1 MAKIVECIP
10 NYSEGKDLAKIER
23 IVAPYKN
30 NAKIKL
36 LSVEP
41 DGNYNRT
48 VVTVLGDPDEVK
60 KAVIESI
67 GIATK
72 EIDMNVHKGEHKRM
86 GATDVV
92 PFLPIQEMTTE
103 ECNEISREVGK
114 AVWEQFGLPVFLY
127 ESTATA
133 PNRVS
138 LPDIRKGE
146 YEGMAEKMKQPEW
159 APDFGEREPHTTAGV
174 TAVGCRMPLIAFNID
189 LATTDMNVPGTIAK
203 AIRFSSGGFR
213 HIQAGPAEIA
223 DKGFVQVTMN
233 IKDYTKNPIYRIIET
248 VKMEAK
254 RYGVKVTGCEIIGAT
269 PLAALSDTVK
279 YYLECDGIKD
289 DVNAMSVEKIV
300 ELAVKYL
307 GLRDFDVFKV
317 LEKNI

>member
-30 NAKIKL
+30 NPKIKL

-41 DGNYNRT
+41 DANYNRT
-48 VVTVLGDPDEVK
+48 VVTVLGDPEEVK

-103 ECNEISREVGK
+103 ECNEISKEVGK
-114 AVWEQFGLPVFLY
+114 AVWEKFQLPVFLY

-146 YEGMAEKMKQPEW
+146 YEGMAEKLKQPEW
-159 APDFGEREPHTTAGV
+159 APDFGERAPHPTAGV
-174 TAVGCRMPLIAFNID
+174 TA
-189 LATTDMNVPGTIAK
+189 
-203 AIRFSSGGFR
+203 SGGFR
-213 HIQAGPAEIA
+213 FIQAGPAEIL

-233 IKDYTKNPIYRIIET
+233 IKDYTKNPIYRIMET

-254 RYGVKVTGCEIIGAT
+254 RWGVKVTGCEIIGAT
-269 PLAALSDTVK
+269 PFASLTDSLK
-279 YYLECDGIKD
+279 YYLACDGIKD
-289 DVNAMSVEKIV
+289 DVDAMSMDKVV
-300 ELAVKYL
+300 ELMIKYL
-307 GLRDFDVFKV
+307 GLTDFDVKKV
-317 LEKNI
+317 LEANI

>member
-30 NAKIKL
+30 NPKVKL

-41 DGNYNRT
+41 DANYNRT
-48 VVTVLGDPDEVK
+48 VVTVLGDPEEVK

-103 ECNEISREVGK
+103 EC
-114 AVWEQFGLPVFLY
+114 
-127 ESTATA
+127 TATA

-146 YEGMAEKMKQPEW
+146 YEGMAEKLKQPEW
-159 APDFGEREPHTTAGV
+159 APDFGERAPHPTAGV
-174 TAVGCRMPLIAFNID
+174 TAIGCRMPLIAFNIN
-189 LATTDMNVPGTIAK
+189 LATTDMDIPKEIAK

-213 HIQAGPAEIA
+213 FIQAGPAEIL

-233 IKDYTKNPIYRIIET
+233 IKDYTKNPIYRIMET

-254 RYGVKVTGCEIIGAT
+254 RWGVKVTGCEIIGAT
-269 PLAALSDTVK
+269 PFASLTDSLK
-279 YYLECDGIKD
+279 YYLACDGIKD
-289 DVNAMSVEKIV
+289 DVDAMSMEKVV
-300 ELAVKYL
+300 ELMVKYL
-307 GLRDFDVFKV
+307 GLTDFDVKKV
-317 LEKNI
+317 LEANI

>member
-30 NAKIKL
+30 NSQIKL

-41 DGNYNRT
+41 DPNYNRT
-48 VVTVLGDPDEVK
+48 VVTVLGDPVEVK

-72 EIDMNVHKGEHKRM
+72 EIDMNIHKGEHKRM

-92 PFLPIQEMTTE
+92 PFLPIQEMTTA
-103 ECNEISREVGK
+103 ECDEIAKEVGK

-127 ESTATA
+127 ENTASA

-146 YEGMAEKMKQPEW
+146 YEGMAEKMKLPEW
-159 APDFGEREPHTTAGV
+159 GPDFGERAPHATAGV
-174 TAVGCRMPLIAFNID
+174 TAIGCRMPLIAFNIN
-189 LATTDMNVPGTIAK
+189 LATTSVDVPKEIAK

-213 HIQAGPAEIA
+213 FIQAGPAEIL
-223 DKGFVQVTMN
+223 DRGFVQVTMN
-233 IKDYTKNPIYRIIET
+233 IKDFTKNPIYRIMET

-254 RYGVKVTGCEIIGAT
+254 RWGVEVTGSEIIGAT
-269 PLAALSDTVK
+269 PLAALSDSLK
-279 YYLECDGIKD
+279 YYLACDGIQE
-289 DVNAMSVEKIV
+289 DVDSMPMERVVEMMT
-300 ELAVKYL
+300 KYL
-307 GLRDFDVFKV
+307 GLTDFNVYKV

>member
-30 NAKIKL
+30 NPKVKL
-36 LSVEP
+36 LGVEP
-41 DGNYNRT
+41 DANYNRT
-48 VVTVLGDPDEVK
+48 VVTVLGDPEEVK

-138 LPDIRKGE
+138 LPDIRKCE

-159 APDFGEREPHTTAGV
+159 APDFGERAPHPTAGV

-269 PLAALSDTVK
+269 PLAALSDKVK

>member
-10 NYSEGKDLAKIER
+10 NYSEGKDLAKIDR

-30 NAKIKL
+30 NPKVKL
-36 LSVEP
+36 LGVEP
-41 DGNYNRT
+41 DANYNRT
-48 VVTVLGDPDEVK
+48 VVTILGDPEEVK

-159 APDFGEREPHTTAGV
+159 APDFGERAPHPTAGV

>member
-30 NAKIKL
+30 NPKVKL

-41 DGNYNRT
+41 DANYNRT
-48 VVTVLGDPDEVK
+48 VVTVLGDPEEVK

-103 ECNEISREVGK
+103 ECNEISKEVGK
-114 AVWEQFGLPVFLY
+114 AVWERFGLPVFLY

-146 YEGMAEKMKQPEW
+146 YEGMAEKLKQPEW
-159 APDFGEREPHTTAGV
+159 APDFGERAPHPTAGV

-269 PLAALSDTVK
+269 PLVALSDTVK

-289 DVNAMSVEKIV
+289 DINAMSVEKIV

>member
-1 MAKIVECIP
+1 MAKIEECIP

-103 ECNEISREVGK
+103 ECNEISREVAK
-114 AVWEQFGLPVFLY
+114 AVWEQFQLPVFLY

-159 APDFGEREPHTTAGV
+159 APDFGERAPHPTAGV

>member
-72 EIDMNVHKGEHKRM
+72 EIDMNV
-86 GATDVV
+86 V

-159 APDFGEREPHTTAGV
+159 APDFGERAPHPTAGV